1 MVTIFVHSQGATRIA
16 DEIDPD
22 WLDPENGA
30 VVWVD
35 LASPTDVEARIL
47 GEVFHF
53 HELAVEDA
61 LAEIHNPKV
70 EDYPGF
76 VYLALHGIDFEAS
89 QHAFATHEV
98 DFFLGPNFLVTVH
111 DSTSRSIE
119 RWRGVCPRNAHLL
132 GEGAAALMHRI
143 IDVMV
148 DNYEPEIEKIESRLE
163 ELETDVFQRPR
174 SPIIREILTVKR
186 DISTLRRVTT
196 PQRDVIGRLARRE
209 FPLITDTVSYRFRDV
224 YDHLVRYSDEALSMM
239 DRVSGLL
246 DAHLSTVSNRLN
258 EVMKVLTI
266 ISVIFMPLSVLTG
279 LYGMNVPLPH
289 LPGGD
294 QAQFWWVIF
303 FIGFTSTVMLLA
315 FRRKNWW

>member
-1 MVTIFVHSQGATRIA
+1 MVTIFVHMQGATRIA

-30 VVWVD
+30 VIWVD
-35 LASPTDVEARIL
+35 LASPTDAEARVL
-47 GEVFHF
+47 SEVFHF

-61 LAEIHNPKV
+61 LAEVHNPKV
-70 EDYPGF
+70 EDYPGY

-98 DFFLGPNFLVTVH
+98 DFFLGANYLVTVH

-119 RWRGVCPRNAHLL
+119 RWRAVCPRSSHLL

-143 IDVMV
+143 VDVMV

-163 ELETDVFQRPR
+163 ELEVDVFQRPR
-174 SPIIREILTVKR
+174 SPIIRDILTVKR
-186 DISTLRRVTT
+186 DISALRRVTL

-224 YDHLVRYSDEALSMM
+224 YDHLVRYSDEALTMM

-246 DAHLSTVSNRLN
+246 DAYLSTVSNRLN

-266 ISVIFMPLSVLTG
+266 ISVIFMPLTVLTG
-279 LYGMNVPLPH
+279 LYGMNVTLPH
-289 LPGGD
+289 LPGGE
-294 QAQFWWVIF
+294 QAQFWWIIF
-303 FIGFTSTVMLLA
+303 FIGFTGAVMLLA
-315 FRRKNWW
+315 FRRKGWW

>member
-1 MVTIFVHSQGATRIA
+1 A
-16 DEIDPD
+16 IDPD

-30 VVWVD
+30 TLWVD
-35 LASPTDVEARIL
+35 LASPTDAEARL
-47 GEVFHF
+47 LSESFHF

-61 LAEIHNPKV
+61 LSEIHNPKV

-76 VYLALHGIDFEAS
+76 LYLALHGIDFEAS
-89 QHAFATHEV
+89 KHAFATHEV

-119 RWRGVCPRNAHLL
+119 RWRTACPKNAHLL
-132 GEGAAALMHRI
+132 AEGAGALMHRI
-143 IDVMV
+143 VDVMV
-148 DNYEPEIEKIESRLE
+148 DNYEPEIEKIETRLE
-163 ELETDVFQRPR
+163 ELETEVFQRPR
-174 SPIIREILTVKR
+174 GHVIREILAVKR

-209 FPLITDTVSYRFRDV
+209 FPLISDTVSYRFRDV
-224 YDHLVRYSDEALSMM
+224 YDHLVRYSDEALTML

-289 LPGGD
+289 LPGGE

-303 FIGFTSTVMLLA
+303 FIGATAVTMLA
-315 FRRKNWW
+315 FFRRKGWW

>member
-1 MVTIFVHSQGATRIA
+1 MLTIFVHLQGATRVA
-16 DEIDPD
+16 DAIDPD

-30 VVWVD
+30 TLWVD
-35 LASPTDVEARIL
+35 LASPTDVEARL
-47 GEVFHF
+47 LSESFHF

-119 RWRGVCPRNAHLL
+119 RWRAVCPKNAHILA
-132 GEGAAALMHRI
+132 EGASALMHRI
-143 IDVMV
+143 VDVMV
-148 DNYEPEIEKIESRLE
+148 DNYEPEIDKIESRLE
-163 ELETDVFQRPR
+163 ELEAEVFQRPR
-174 SPIIREILTVKR
+174 GNVIREILAVKR

-209 FPLITDTVSYRFRDV
+209 FSLITDTVSYRFRDV
-224 YDHLVRYSDEALSMM
+224 YDHLVRYSDEALTML

-266 ISVIFMPLSVLTG
+266 ISVIFMPLTVLTG

-289 LPGGD
+289 LPGGE

-303 FIGFTSTVMLLA
+303 FIGATALIMLSY
-315 FRRKNWW
+315 FKRKGWW